1 MRQTHCLRLALC
13 LSFFTV
19 LNRLPAQNAPAEDLR
34 QQLQLL
40 QQQIQQMRQEHSA
53 AMHRMQAEIQEL
65 KARATQAPAAA
76 AAAVPAVVAG
86 QNTAR
91 LLQPGAGDP
100 APAGDSRAEDLL
112 ERFIQQHAA
121 PVLPA
126 KVADSLSLDAS
137 VVIDAYY
144 HRDGSREGI
153 SHLKEHISGF
163 GHHHHGHEH
172 GVIENGFNLRHI
184 ELGLSAAVDPYF
196 TAWTTLAFEHQEG
209 VEVEEAVV
217 QTTSLPW
224 NLTLAAGRFMS
235 GIGRLNRQ
243 HSHNWDFIDT
253 PLVYEKLFGGH
264 GVTETGLQL
273 TWLAPTPFY
282 MLFGVE
288 AANGENELLSNSIGG
303 EELPEHDGPR
313 LWTAFMKVSPNLGP
327 RHDLQL
333 GLSWLK
339 ARNQEQH
346 DEDEDELP
354 DLWLDGSSQVYG
366 ADFVYKYNAQKAH
379 GHGDFTLQA
388 EYFQRK
394 KSLQVENSLLAS
406 DLTGHHRL
414 DWQDGYYLQA
424 AYGILPRWRLGL
436 RWEEVGIRNDSSFP
450 DGQNADF
457 GASNRATA
465 MLDWK
470 LSEFSLL
477 RLQTGRS
484 NYHTEEGRQKAWE
497 LGLQIQI
504 SIGEHKAHDF

>member
-13 LSFFTV
+13 ISFFA
-19 LNRLPAQNAPAEDLR
+19 LLSRLPAQNSSEADLR

-40 QQQIQQMRQEHSA
+40 QQQIQEMRKEYTEN
-53 AMHRMQAEIQEL
+53 MNRMQAEIQEL
-65 KARATQAPAAA
+65 KARSAAAPAAPVT
-76 AAAVPAVVAG
+76 AVAAG
-86 QNTAR
+86 QDATR
-91 LLQPGAGDP
+91 LLQPGPGDQPP
-100 APAGDSRAEDLL
+100 AEEAQAEDLL

-121 PVLPA
+121 PLLPA
-126 KVADSLSLDAS
+126 KMAESLSLDAS

-144 HRDGSREGI
+144 HRDDSREGM

-163 GHHHHGHEH
+163 GHHHHGHGHQH

-196 TAWTTLAFEHQEG
+196 TAWTTLAFEHHEG
-209 VEVEEAVV
+209 VEVEEAVI
-217 QTTSLPW
+217 QTTNLPW
-224 NLTLAAGRFMS
+224 NLTLSAGRFMS

-282 MLFGVE
+282 LLFGME

-303 EELPEHDGPR
+303 DELPDHDGPR

-333 GLSWLK
+333 GLSWLN

-346 DEDEDELP
+346 DEDHDDLP
-354 DLWLDGSSQVYG
+354 DLWLDGYSQVYG
-366 ADFVYKYNAQKAH
+366 VDFVYKYNAQRAH

-388 EYFQRK
+388 EYFHRK
-394 KSLQVENSLLAS
+394 KSLQVENSLLAN
-406 DLTGHHRL
+406 DLIGHHRL

-436 RWEEVGIRNDSSFP
+436 RWEEVGLRNESSFP
-450 DGQNADF
+450 DGQDADF
-457 GASNRATA
+457 GTSNRATA

-477 RLQTGRS
+477 RLQAGRS

-497 LGLQIQI
+497 LGLQIQVT
-504 SIGEHKAHDF
+504 IGEHKAHDF